1 MTLIR
6 EPYFAP
12 QRVKITVTAT
22 PVAELLVAMWA
33 SIAEADSLDSFENA
47 ATIEAIRQ
55 AANVPSDDW
64 EWMSEAG
71 GARWSF
77 LLQFVIPN
85 EIQSVEDL
93 ADLIAEVDASELLD
107 HLAHHDEDEE
117 CDAEMCAEKH
127 IDTLDATGDR
137 DRIVAI
143 LRSLPDELDIELK
156 ALVSSLE
163 HDQRL
168 TRFLARRLDAE
179 HLIETVTNGIAFR
192 LNSDTTEV
200 VLIPSVVVRPWNL
213 MFSFGGARYFVY
225 PVSDEAVEADPD
237 SPPSWMV
244 EMFKSLGDERRL
256 RLLRRLGDG
265 PAGLS
270 ELAEYLDLAKS
281 TTHHHLRLLRAA
293 GLVKAVI
300 TGSGK
305 DGTHYELRPKALEDA
320 AQFVASYLRTGPLEG
335 DPT

>member
-6 EPYFAP
+6 EPYFPP
-12 QRVKITVTAT
+12 QQVKITVTAT

-33 SIAEADSLDSFENA
+33 STAEADSLDSFENS

-55 AANVPSDDW
+55 AADIPADDW
-64 EWMSEAG
+64 EWMSEASA
-71 GARWSF
+71 ARWSF

-85 EIQSVEDL
+85 DIQSVSDL
-93 ADLIAEVDASELLD
+93 ADLIAEQDPNELMGLLTHSD
-107 HLAHHDEDEE
+107 DDED
-117 CDAEMCAEKH
+117 CDPDVCAHKH
-127 IDTLDATGDR
+127 IESTNPTADR
-137 DRIVAI
+137 DRIVSI
-143 LRSLPDELDIELK
+143 LRSLPPELDIELK
-156 ALVSSLE
+156 ELASSLE
-163 HDQRL
+163 HDEHL
-168 TRFLARRLDAE
+168 SRFLARSLDPE
-179 HLIETVTNGIAFR
+179 QLIETVTKGVAFR

-213 MFSFGGARYFVY
+213 MFGFGGTRYFVY
-225 PVSDEAVEADPD
+225 PISDEAVDADPD
-237 SPPSWMV
+237 SPPSWMI

-256 RLLRRLGDG
+256 RLLRRLGES
-265 PAGLS
+265 PAGLG

-320 AQFVASYLRTGPLEG
+320 AQFVASYLRTGPFEG
-335 DPT
+335 DTT